1 MRDFVKNEVGV
12 QLTALREKTPNPS
25 KQQLDAL
32 VQEAV
37 RMTFEVYEGVL

>member
-12 QLTALREKTPNPS
+12 QLGALREKMPNPT

-32 VQEAV
+32 VQDAV